1 MPLSR
6 SRDYL
11 SIGEVL
17 DSVRSDFPDVSISKI
32 RFLESEGLISPERTP
47 AGYRKFFEPDVA
59 RLRYILS
66 LQRDHFLPLRVIK
79 ERLAEADEH
88 GSYPEPQAAAPAG
101 GNGRRGR
108 GRAAAEPEPA
118 LVEVNVQMTRSE
130 LRDAAGLTDD
140 QMTQLEDFG
149 VIAKRD
155 SDVYDANDLVIAR
168 TSGRFFAYGVEPRHL
183 RMYRQ
188 FADREAAFFEQ
199 IVTPG
204 MRRKDPDGA
213 DEARRSV
220 KELLALSRQMREA
233 ALRSSLGRLA

>member
-1 MPLSR
+1 VPLSR

-17 DSVRSDFPDVSISKI
+17 DSVRADFPDVSISKI
-32 RFLESEGLISPERTP
+32 RFLEAEGLISPERTP

-66 LQRDHFLPLRVIK
+66 LQRDHFLPLRVIR
-79 ERLAEADEH
+79 ERLAEADET
-88 GSYPEPQAAAPAG
+88 GSYPEPEAAQTPQGNGRAGGKAAAP
-101 GNGRRGR
+101 
-108 GRAAAEPEPA
+108 PEPA

-140 QMTQLEDFG
+140 QMRQLEDFG
-149 VIAKRD
+149 VIGKRD

-168 TSGRFFAYGVEPRHL
+168 TSGRFFSYGVEPRHL

-199 IVTPG
+199 IVTPAF
-204 MRRKDPDGA
+204 MRKDPDGA
-213 DEARRSV
+213 DDARRSV